1 MATDNRIYGVGII
14 GAGWVSGEHV
24 KAYASNPNAKVIGI
38 YSRTAERAKAKLE
51 ECGVEGKVFSS
62 LDELLASP
70 DIDIVSICSPPSVHA
85 EQVIAAASA
94 GKHIVIEK
102 PLAMNME
109 DVRKMQRRSGCGRFH
124 GGQLRVALESHVRD
138 HQEASGR

>member
-109 DVRKMQRRSGCGRFH
+109 DVRKMQKAVQDAGVSTVVSRA
-124 GGQLRVALESHVRD
+124 LRGNTLFETT
-138 HQEASGR
+138 